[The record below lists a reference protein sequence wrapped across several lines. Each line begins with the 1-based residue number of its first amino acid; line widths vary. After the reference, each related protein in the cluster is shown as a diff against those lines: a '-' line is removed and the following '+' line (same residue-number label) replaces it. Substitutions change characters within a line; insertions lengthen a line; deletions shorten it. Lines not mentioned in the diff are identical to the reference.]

1 MSPYQLV
8 YGTEAIFPIS
18 LGVPVMK
25 LLQEAQ
31 EEPND
36 VQRRINQMI
45 HLMQSREEVY
55 NKTQVIQ
62 EKVSKRFLTKD

>member
-1 MSPYQLV
+1 M
-8 YGTEAIFPIS
+8 YGTEAIFPLS

-31 EEPND
+31 VEPND
-36 VQRRINQMI
+36 VQRIINQMI

-55 NKTQVIQ
+55 NKT
-62 EKVSKRFLTKD
+62 